1 MLTEDLVKTI
11 FMNCTHKDP
20 NGVYADEVDIMEFA
34 KKVDAVVT
42 ERAIKKERSECIKLV
57 KTLNTQVAQA
67 LEEHRRISDRCM

>member
-1 MLTEDLVKTI
+1 MLTEDLIKNI

-34 KKVDAVVT
+34 RKVDEVCSSRAVL
-42 ERAIKKERSECIKLV
+42 KERGECIKLV